1 MGEDGKIV
9 YKVVINDDG
18 VVNEAE
24 AAGKKAGD
32 GVERGARNGTGLFKQ
47 TMIGAARAIGE
58 AFIHMAQQGVQAVE
72 QMVKAGIDFNAK
84 MEKYQTGL
92 TTLLGSEKEAVEV
105 MAQIRKDAASTPFDV
120 DSLTQA
126 NQMLISTGMSAGDAR
141 NDVLNLANAIAATG
155 GGSDE
160 LSRMAANMQQV
171 KNVGKATAM
180 DIRQFAMAGINIY
193 QLLADATGKTTEEV
207 KDMEVSYDL
216 LSLAFQKAAQEG
228 GAYAG
233 AMEAQSQTFNGRVST
248 LKDNILQLEGSL
260 TQELFSMLSTTALPM
275 VMDWVAKLLDAAE
288 TGGITGAMQAAGEI
302 LSELIH
308 KFLDGLP
315 EMMETGVSLIV
326 KVLEGFAGSGATG
339 KIMAGVLTV
348 IRALLNAIANHFPE
362 ILSAG
367 ISIIGQIV
375 TGLAQA
381 IPTLLSMAG
390 ELILQLF
397 NAFINADW
405 ASIGSNI
412 VNGIKNGIAGLWG
425 SLVDDVQNSVNRLWN
440 SAKNALGISSPSKK
454 FKYIGE
460 MSVEGMQEGF
470 EEGETDLTR
479 KVTSIYSG
487 MLQAATPAAAASTG
501 ALESSVSYNLSATG
515 GQSMIVVPLYL
526 DGREIARATAWSM
539 GQQLAWEEM

>member
-1 MGEDGKIV
+1 
-9 YKVVINDDG
+9 
-18 VVNEAE
+18 
-24 AAGKKAGD
+24 
-32 GVERGARNGTGLFKQ
+32 
-47 TMIGAARAIGE
+47 
-58 AFIHMAQQGVQAVE
+58 
-72 QMVKAGIDFNAK
+72 
-84 MEKYQTGL
+84 
-92 TTLLGSEKEAVEV
+92 
-105 MAQIRKDAASTPFDV
+105 
-120 DSLTQA
+120 
-126 NQMLISTGMSAGDAR
+126 
-141 NDVLNLANAIAATG
+141 
-155 GGSDE
+155 
-160 LSRMAANMQQV
+160 
-171 KNVGKATAM
+171 
-180 DIRQFAMAGINIY
+180 
-193 QLLADATGKTTEEV
+193 
-207 KDMEVSYDL
+207 
-216 LSLAFQKAAQEG
+216 
-228 GAYAG
+228 
-233 AMEAQSQTFNGRVST
+233 MEAQSQTFNGRVST

-315 EMMETGVSLIV
+315 QMMETGVSLIV

-362 ILSAG
+362 ILAAG
-367 ISIIGQIV
+367 VSIIGQIV